1 VERRTILYTGT
12 FLFPIGDAAGARVLG
27 IGKALRACGYDV
39 VFGGGEA
46 QGRPEDLCDDSV
58 YRFQGFEYVPQAN
71 LSRDYAHP
79 WRRAG
84 QVLREGKGTV
94 DWIQGYRARGIA
106 AIVGYVPSTPL
117 QLRLRRF
124 ARQNSI
130 PLILDINEW
139 PGSINLPGGR
149 FGARHLD
156 SEFRLRWLNK
166 RGASVIAIS
175 SFLAD
180 YYERAG
186 CRVVRVPPLVDLQDP
201 KWNEPASVQD
211 SGKPLRLIY
220 AGSPGNKDLLGSIV
234 AGLRLYEGGA
244 RAVELHL
251 VGVTNEEARRLY
263 GCDQADFDGTRAR
276 VICHGRVAQ
285 TEVPRM
291 LADSDFSVLLR
302 PDKRYAHAG
311 FPTKLAESLSA
322 GTPAIV
328 NATSDIAEYV
338 RDGREGLI
346 VQGYSPEAFAVKLRE
361 ATVLPRERI
370 LTMKHLAKDRA
381 RELFDYHSYCPAL
394 HRFLQECANAGARGT
409 AQ

>member
-1 VERRTILYTGT
+1 
-12 FLFPIGDAAGARVLG
+12 
-27 IGKALRACGYDV
+27 
-39 VFGGGEA
+39 
-46 QGRPEDLCDDSV
+46 
-58 YRFQGFEYVPQAN
+58 
-71 LSRDYAHP
+71 
-79 WRRAG
+79 
-84 QVLREGKGTV
+84 
-94 DWIQGYRARGIA
+94 
-106 AIVGYVPSTPL
+106 
-117 QLRLRRF
+117 
-124 ARQNSI
+124 
-130 PLILDINEW
+130 
-139 PGSINLPGGR
+139 
-149 FGARHLD
+149 
-156 SEFRLRWLNK
+156 
-166 RGASVIAIS
+166 
-175 SFLAD
+175 
-180 YYERAG
+180 
-186 CRVVRVPPLVDLQDP
+186 
-201 KWNEPASVQD
+201 
-211 SGKPLRLIY
+211 
-220 AGSPGNKDLLGSIV
+220 
-234 AGLRLYEGGA
+234 
-244 RAVELHL
+244 LHL